1 MHFVREKNLTNLREL
16 ELKTKSMTEEG
27 GNYSNELKYL
37 INAETQINSIDVV
50 NQFETGL
57 D

>member
-1 MHFVREKNLTNLREL
+1 MHLVREETHLSSWNFEIKTN
-16 ELKTKSMTEEG
+16 SMAGEG
-27 GNYSNELKYL
+27 PGYSNELKYL
-37 INAETQINSIDVV
+37 INAETNAIDIV